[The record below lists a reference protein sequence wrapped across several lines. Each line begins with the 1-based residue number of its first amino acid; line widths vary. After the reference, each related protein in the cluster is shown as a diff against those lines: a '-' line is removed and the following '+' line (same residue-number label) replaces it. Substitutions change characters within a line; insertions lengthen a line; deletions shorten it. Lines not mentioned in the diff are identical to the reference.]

1 MPAFQKLV
9 GSRGRKLQRARGR
22 TLAELAGNP
31 KAYGAALPK
40 PHFKT
45 ALGAAYCG
53 KAEELLPALPDES
66 VNLIFTSPPYA
77 LHFKKDYGNVDQDKY
92 VDWFLGF
99 ASEFRRVLKPD
110 GSLVI
115 NIGGRG
121 TTTPTATTSPA
132 VRRRKSSPTR
142 PASRFNSPSSS

>member
-1 MPAFQKLV
+1 MKTSHKL
-9 GSRGRKLQRARGR
+9 R
-22 TLAELAGNP
+22 EEP
-31 KAYGAALPK
+31 KAYAAALPK

-53 KAEELLPALPDES
+53 TAEQLLPALPDES

-99 ASEFRRVLKPD
+99 ASE
-110 GSLVI
+110 
-115 NIGGRG
+115 
-121 TTTPTATTSPA
+121 
-132 VRRRKSSPTR
+132 
-142 PASRFNSPSSS
+142 